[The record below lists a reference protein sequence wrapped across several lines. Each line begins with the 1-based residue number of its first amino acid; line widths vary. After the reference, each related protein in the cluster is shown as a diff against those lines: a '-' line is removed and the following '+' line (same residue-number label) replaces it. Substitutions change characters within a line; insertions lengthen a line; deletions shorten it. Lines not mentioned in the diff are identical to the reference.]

1 MNHNQSHPLFVRL
14 TFVGANPIK
23 IECGKSDDNHKQQ
36 QQIIIT
42 FAVEIVVMT
51 DKDDKH
57 VACVQ
62 LYTFETIELTEWK
75 LPSVR
80 RLEGIAGLCAEEQ
93 QHKKWEREE

>member
-23 IECGKSDDNHKQQ
+23 IECGKSNDNYKQQ
-36 QQIIIT
+36 QQITIIA

-75 LPSVR
+75 LPCVR
-80 RLEGIAGLCAEEQ
+80 RMEGIVGLGAEEQ
-93 QHKKWEREE
+93 